1 MHRSSLYRV
10 CGPAII
16 LGGVALLAAFSL
28 TPAPPE
34 SLAAAVDFGLSK
46 FVLANWLF
54 AVGSVVLLGGWI
66 GLTEHLN
73 DHLIEGWST
82 LGLGGMIVGC
92 VGLALSGAVTAE
104 SVPRL
109 LDADLGDRVS
119 NAYYTIQ
126 LTMSALMTMSWGLLW
141 IGAAVTGLAIA
152 EDEEYPHRVGY
163 SGLFIAVLELST
175 QFLKPTSWLHDAFGI
190 VGCLWLVG
198 VGVIFSRIQ
207 RTTDG
212 VEQLTAV

>member
-16 LGGVALLAAFSL
+16 IGGVVLLAAFSL

-46 FVLANWLF
+46 YALANLLF

-73 DHLIEGWST
+73 DHVVEGWST

-92 VGLALSGAVTAE
+92 VGLAIAGAISAE

-109 LDADLGDRVS
+109 LDAYTNIGDR
-119 NAYYTIQ
+119 ATQAFYTIQ
-126 LTMSALMTMSWGLLW
+126 LTMSALTSMSWALLW

-175 QFLKPTSWLHDAFGI
+175 QFLKPSSWLHDAFGI

-198 VGVIFSRIQ
+198 VGVIFTRIE
-207 RTTDG
+207 RTP
-212 VEQLTAV
+212 